1 MKINELKNNAMDT
14 AISRILPHHIRN
26 TEIFPD
32 KFSQFDRLVLSY
44 FESSANSEE
53 FVDSVAHDERLLAE
67 FSGYEMI
74 ACWSRYYRSIVKNYL
89 RATCECFTTWSE
101 AGSVTVESNDFSV
114 QISNGYGDGETFVA
128 IGESSQNLS
137 RFFPV
142 LRTVVDGSFDIL
154 SCDCGGS
161 AISHCDG
168 RFHVFSGSGIV
179 IFEKVEG

>member
-1 MKINELKNNAMDT
+1 MN
-14 AISRILPHHIRN
+14 
-26 TEIFPD
+26 
-32 KFSQFDRLVLSY
+32 Y

-53 FVDSVAHDERLLAE
+53 FVDAVAHDERLFAE
-67 FSGYEMI
+67 CSYYEMI
-74 ACWSRYYRSIVKNYL
+74 ASWSRDYRSIVKNYL
-89 RATCECFTTWSE
+89 RTTCDCFTTWSE
-101 AGSVTVESNDFSV
+101 SGSVTIENNGFSV
-114 QISNGYGDGETFVA
+114 QISNGYGDGETFVS

-161 AISHCDG
+161 AIRHCDG

-179 IFEKVEG
+179 IFEKVKD